1 MPPGRSSV
9 HAPPPLSPVV
19 NNHQSN
25 RSAAPGMP
33 PNMYP
38 VNSIPSHRSTYGIA
52 IACGISHHTLKVRE
66 FIKLI

>member
-1 MPPGRSSV
+1 MPPGRSGI
-9 HAPPPLSPVV
+9 HAPPPLSPVI

-38 VNSIPSHRSTYGIA
+38 VNSVSGHRGRN
-52 IACGISHHTLKVRE
+52 ISSRNNADM
-66 FIKLI
+66 IC